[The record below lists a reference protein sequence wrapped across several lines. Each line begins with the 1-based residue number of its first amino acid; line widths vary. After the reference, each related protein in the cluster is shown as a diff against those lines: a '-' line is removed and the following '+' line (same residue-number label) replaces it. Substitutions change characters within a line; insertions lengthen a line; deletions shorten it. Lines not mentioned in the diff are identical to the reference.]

1 MNINKLFLDV
11 LFFILVVFFSQ
22 RSTRYGTLRNRRC
35 VSMLPLFTL
44 LFRILFCTTHTYIQ
58 QDTRF
63 CVKKQSF
70 KMFTRFTDIFPTVYI
85 EAQK

>member
-1 MNINKLFLDV
+1 MNINKLFRCFIFYSRC
-11 LFFILVVFFSQ
+11 FFLTKKHKIRNSAKSTLCEYVAVVHTS
-22 RSTRYGTLRNRRC
+22 
-35 VSMLPLFTL
+35 
-44 LFRILFCTTHTYIQ
+44 LFCTTYTYIQ

-70 KMFTRFTDIFPTVYI
+70 KMFTDIFPTVYI